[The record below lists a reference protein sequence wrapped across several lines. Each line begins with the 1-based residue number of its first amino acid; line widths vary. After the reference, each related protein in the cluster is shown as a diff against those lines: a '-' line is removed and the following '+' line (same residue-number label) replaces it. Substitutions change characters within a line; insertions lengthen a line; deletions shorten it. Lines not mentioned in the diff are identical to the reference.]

1 MKVIRK
7 VKFPCLASHFNLKVN
22 MEKERIDKE
31 RTFEIGFWRRERAAD
46 IVGFLTCLFCS
57 TIWRRA
63 EKKSEQQKKELR
75 SCLQNHKLM
84 QATGQNFDPFKSCV
98 VHLSTHQNHWQQ
110 LHSHKGLF
118 PSSLIYCLS
127 LCSR

>member
-7 VKFPCLASHFNLKVN
+7 IKFPCLASHFNLKVN

-57 TIWRRA
+57 TIWRKEIVKRA
-63 EKKSEQQKKELR
+63 TEKRTQK
-75 SCLQNHKLM
+75 
-84 QATGQNFDPFKSCV
+84 
-98 VHLSTHQNHWQQ
+98 LSA
-110 LHSHKGLF
+110 K
-118 PSSLIYCLS
+118 P
-127 LCSR
+127 